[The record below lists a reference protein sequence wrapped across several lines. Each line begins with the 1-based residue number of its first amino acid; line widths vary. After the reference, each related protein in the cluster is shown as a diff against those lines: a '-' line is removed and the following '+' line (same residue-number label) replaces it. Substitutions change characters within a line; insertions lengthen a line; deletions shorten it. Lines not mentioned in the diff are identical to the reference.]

1 MTDNSK
7 NNTAELTKTMH
18 EALLQ
23 LQSLVNQNPEQNPDF
38 LGVVKT
44 FLLGVIST
52 AIDLAEATHPGSTPL
67 LYADL
72 EAAMKMGGLREIAKA
87 SANHGTAQYSVANMD
102 EDDMAS
108 GMNYIG
114 QQLSITLFKSLLEL
128 PMPLRNQEMML
139 RSVEVL
145 LANLL
150 NQKFTDH
157 AHQILDSL
165 CEHVHMALTDLEQR
179 KTH

>member
-1 MTDNSK
+1 MTDSSK
-7 NNTAELTKTMH
+7 NNTAELTKIMH

-23 LQSLVNQNPEQNPDF
+23 LQTMVDQNSEQQPDF
-38 LGVVKT
+38 LGVVKP

-52 AIDLAEATHPGSTPL
+52 AIDLTEVTHPGSTPL

-72 EAAMKMGGLREIAKA
+72 EAAMKMGGLREIAKV
-87 SANHGTAQYSVANMD
+87 SANHGTAQYSVSNID

-114 QQLSITLFKSLLEL
+114 QQLSITLFKSLYEL
-128 PMPLRNQEMML
+128 PAPLQNQEMML

-150 NQKFTDH
+150 HQKFTH
-157 AHQILDSL
+157 QAHQILDSL
-165 CEHVHMALTDLEQR
+165 CEHVHMALTDLEGR
-179 KTH
+179 KKH

>member
-1 MTDNSK
+1 MTDSSK
-7 NNTAELTKTMH
+7 SNTKELTRVMQ

-23 LQSLVNQNPEQNPDF
+23 LQSLVKHNPEQSPDF

-52 AIDLAEATHPGSTPL
+52 AVDLTEITHPGSTPM

-72 EAAMKMGGLREIAKA
+72 EAIMKAGGLREIAKVA
-87 SANHGTAQYSVANMD
+87 ANHGTAQHSIANID
-102 EDDMAS
+102 EDDRAS

-114 QQLSITLFKSLLEL
+114 QQLSITLFKSLYEL
-128 PMPLRNQEMML
+128 PAPLQNQEMML

-150 NQKFTDH
+150 HQKFTH
-157 AHQILDSL
+157 QAHQLLDSL
-165 CEHVHMALTDLEQR
+165 CEHVHMALTDLEGR
-179 KTH
+179 KKH

>member
-1 MTDNSK
+1 MGTDNQ
-7 NNTAELTKTMH
+7 NTDQLSQIMRD
-18 EALLQ
+18 ALLQ
-23 LQSLVNQNPEQNPDF
+23 LQHLVHQNPSQQLDF
-38 LGVVKT
+38 ISVVRT

-52 AIDLAEATHPGSTPL
+52 AVDLAEVSHPGSSPL

-72 EAAMKMGGLREIAKA
+72 EAAMKMGGLREIAKI
-87 SANHGTAQYSVANMD
+87 SAHHGTAQYSVAHID

-114 QQLSITLFKSLLEL
+114 QQLSITLFKSLYEL
-128 PMPLRNQEMML
+128 PMPLQNQEIML

-150 NQKFTDH
+150 NQKFTNQ

-165 CEHVHMALTDLEQR
+165 CEHVHMALTDLEGR
-179 KTH
+179 KKH